1 LAGRTEN
8 GNRVPS
14 LFHATAVSAQR
25 FASIDIVRGVVM
37 VLMVVDHAREYAAG
51 PGAVNDPMNLDAV
64 TPLLFWMRWATHFC
78 APVFAF
84 LMGVS
89 AWLASRKRPIREAQ
103 RHFAIRGLLLILVEF
118 TLVDWAWTFN
128 PLWPRKFFQV
138 IAALGVAQVALA
150 ALAGFGA
157 RTCLF
162 FGAAIVFGHNLLDGV
177 RFEPGS
183 AAHYVWSFL
192 HQRNVLPLGGGFEMR
207 TTYPVLPII
216 GLTLCGFGLARWL
229 FCGDEGA
236 RLRKLGWASIAVF
249 VVLRASNAYGDP
261 FPFVGRDEP
270 GLSAMSF
277 LNVTKYPV
285 SLQFALMTLGPAM
298 LLLGWLER
306 RPLSGVGSI
315 VVLGQV
321 PLFFYVSHLYALH
334 VFALLAAL
342 AMGFPPS
349 AFHFAHRFGGIPEG
363 FGFPLWLTPLFA
375 LATTLILLPAC
386 RWYSQVRREKRYPA
400 LAYF

>member
-1 LAGRTEN
+1 VT
-8 GNRVPS
+8 
-14 LFHATAVSAQR
+14 AQR
-25 FASIDIVRGVVM
+25 FASIDIVRGIVM

-51 PGAVNDPMNLDAV
+51 PGTVSDPMNLDAV
-64 TPLLFWMRWATHFC
+64 TPLLFWMRWVSHFC

-89 AWLASRKRPIREAQ
+89 AWLGSQKRSPSEAR
-103 RHFAIRGLLLILVEF
+103 RHFAIRGLVLVALEF
-118 TLVDWAWTFN
+118 TIIDWAWTFN

-138 IAALGVAQVALA
+138 IAALSVAQLSLA
-150 ALAGFGA
+150 ALAGFGPRA
-157 RTCLF
+157 CLAI
-162 FGAAIVFGHNLLDGV
+162 GTAIVFGHNLLDAV
-177 RFEPGS
+177 RFAPGT

-192 HQRNVLPLGGGFEMR
+192 HQQNVLPLPGGFEVR

-229 FCGDEGA
+229 FMEDRGV
-236 RLRKLGWASIAVF
+236 RLMKLGWALIALF
-249 VVLRASNAYGDP
+249 ALLRASNFYGDP
-261 FPFVGRDEP
+261 FPFVLRDE
-270 GLSAMSF
+270 LDASVMSF
-277 LNVTKYPV
+277 LNVTKYPI

-306 RPLSGVGSI
+306 QQLSGVGSI
-315 VVLGQV
+315 ALLGQV

-334 VFALLAAL
+334 VLALLAAL

-349 AFHFAHRFGGIPEG
+349 AFDFAHRFGGIPEG

-375 LATTLILLPAC
+375 LATTLTLLPAC
-386 RWYSQVRREKRYPA
+386 RWYSRVRREKRYPA